1 MRRTALP
8 GLAAAALALTLAAC
22 GTATSDEVDA
32 GGSASPQPAATS
44 PTTSNPATSDSTGSE
59 QDATEAAPAPGAY
72 VTLADYEND
81 PTAYSGTKV
90 VYFFHAEWCPTCR
103 ATESAIDDTGIP
115 DGLTVVKVDYDTET
129 GLRQEYGV
137 TQQHTFVQVDDGGAE
152 LARWTGSAD
161 GAAILDST
169 V

>member
-22 GTATSDEVDA
+22 GTATSDEGDA
-32 GGSASPQPAATS
+32 GGSASSQPTATS
-44 PTTSNPATSDSTGSE
+44 PTTSDPATSDSAGPEEDAAEAGS
-59 QDATEAAPAPGAY
+59 APGAY
-72 VTLADYEND
+72 VTLADYEDD
-81 PTAYSGTKV
+81 PAAYSGSKV

-103 ATESAIDDTGIP
+103 ATESAIGDTGIP

-129 GLRQEYGV
+129 DLRQEYGV
-137 TQQHTFVQVDDGGAE
+137 TQQHTFVQVDDSGAE
-152 LARWTGSAD
+152 LAKWTGSAD